1 MQEFLSGGAGT
12 VSVLYSRFASATTYR
27 PTVETWLP
35 ITLSPPS
42 TVHRPPL
49 EYIFEPSP
57 QRVFDDLLPRWALA
71 KFQLAM
77 LEAFTSEHSA
87 RMIAMKNATDN
98 AQELLDTLTTQR
110 NKIRQ
115 AAITKEL
122 SEIVGT
128 AEALK

>member
-1 MQEFLSGGAGT
+1 M
-12 VSVLYSRFASATTYR
+12 VLA
-27 PTVETWLP
+27 
-35 ITLSPPS
+35 
-42 TVHRPPL
+42 
-49 EYIFEPSP
+49 
-57 QRVFDDLLPRWALA
+57 DLLPRWALA
-71 KFQLAM
+71 KFRLVM

-98 AQELLDTLTTQR
+98 AEELVTALTRTR

-115 AAITKEL
+115 AAITKEI